1 MKLVLKMSP
10 TGVNLLTTQTAV
22 SKMIQKQSLLI
33 IEVMRKGKTL
43 IMLGKMKIQIRIR
56 VKTVMTHP
64 KR

>member
-1 MKLVLKMSP
+1 
-10 TGVNLLTTQTAV
+10 
-22 SKMIQKQSLLI
+22 MIQKQSLLI

-43 IMLGKMKIQIRIR
+43 IMLMLGKTKIQIRIG